1 MFETIVWATDG
12 SELADRVLPLVAELA
27 HDYGSRVV
35 AVHANEVLSGRL
47 AGTPRY
53 ADEPEIRS
61 KIAHQVAALAEA
73 GLRARLRIETS
84 SRKRVPELIAQAA
97 AEENATLI
105 VVGTHGRGGMAAAVM
120 GSVARGLLR
129 VASCPVLTVPPVRER
144 VPASVPTL
152 LLR

>member
-27 HDYGSRVV
+27 GDYGSRVV

-53 ADEPEIRS
+53 ADEPDLRR
-61 KIAHQVAALAEA
+61 KIAHQVGQLRQSGLHAE
-73 GLRARLRIETS
+73 LRVETS
-84 SRKRVPELIAQAA
+84 SRQGVVELIAAA
-97 AEENATLI
+97 AGEERATLI
-105 VVGTHGRGGMAAAVM
+105 VLGTHGRSGMAAAVM

-129 VASCPVLTVPPVRER
+129 VAPCPVLAVPPIHDRAP
-144 VPASVPTL
+144 VPAALSL
-152 LLR
+152 G